1 MKNWY
6 TRPFSYFLFLLH
18 KKFTG
23 MLIII
28 SMLNGKDFVLVL
40 ACHSARHY
48 RMKKFSF
55 RGIRQTV
62 LRFLNNVC
70 FAKSLVNSGR
80 NRRYSPA
87 VQALELKTDFIN

>member
-1 MKNWY
+1 MWK
-6 TRPFSYFLFLLH
+6 TGILAPFSYFLFLLH

-48 RMKKFSF
+48 RMKYRK
-55 RGIRQTV
+55 V
-62 LRFLNNVC
+62 LFPWHSSNCV
-70 FAKSLVNSGR
+70 KI
-80 NRRYSPA
+80 
-87 VQALELKTDFIN
+87 LK

>member
-1 MKNWY
+1 
-6 TRPFSYFLFLLH
+6 
-18 KKFTG
+18 

-40 ACHSARHY
+40 ACHSARNY
-48 RMKKFSF
+48 RMKYRKVLSTWHC
-55 RGIRQTV
+55 QTV

-80 NRRYSPA
+80 NRRYSPV